1 MFTIYG
7 VPLSIHVRKVIVA
20 ALEKRLEH
28 RVEVVFPF
36 DPPPGWRDLSP
47 TGKIP
52 ALRHGDL
59 TLADSSVILA
69 YLEKRFPEVPLNPS
83 DPSQYARALWFEE
96 YVDSQIAPD
105 VIGLFHQ
112 RVLGPMLHK
121 KEPDTAVVRKLLHE
135 DLPPKLDYLEASLQ
149 GDYFVAGRVS
159 VADITLASDL
169 MIFHY
174 VGCKLDA
181 ARHPNLLAHFQRMLG
196 RESFRTALAAEQPFA
211 EQMGLDR
218 SFLRAVGA
226 GREKEGKLSDAALIP
241 GSG

>member
-7 VPLSIHVRKVIVA
+7 VPLSIHVRKVIIA

-28 RVEVVFPF
+28 RVETVFPF

-52 ALRHGDL
+52 ALQHGEL
-59 TLADSSVILA
+59 TLADSSVIVA
-69 YLEKRFPEVPLNPS
+69 YLEKRFPELPLNPS
-83 DPSQYARALWFEE
+83 DPAQYARALWFEE

-112 RVLGPMLHK
+112 QVLGPMLHK
-121 KEPDTAVVRKLLHE
+121 REPDPAVVHRLLNE
-135 DLPPKLDYLEASLQ
+135 DLPPKFDYLEASLE
-149 GDYFVAGRVS
+149 GEFFAGERLS

-169 MIFHY
+169 TIFHY
-174 VGCKLDA
+174 LGFTLDA

-211 EQMGLDR
+211 EKMGLDR
-218 SFLRAVGA
+218 SFLQRAA
-226 GREKEGKLSDAALIP
+226 
-241 GSG
+241 